1 MVLGDQKGRGVPP
14 HNKCEHTPFSLCT
27 GIHLGKMCT
36 HVGRDLDRPGMPKKW
51 DNWSEE
57 NKDPE
62 EVPCVSDLN
71 HLYGILLLIRADAHT
86 LSLQVYT
93 SALLLSQINKLLLC
107 VLFHFY
113 WLVLENYSTNGRA
126 NISEIPH
133 GRTPPTSQE
142 WLHEQ
147 DIRH

>member
-107 VLFHFY
+107 VLFHMLCCANNNKLFFFF
-113 WLVLENYSTNGRA
+113 LVFASLRHSCFQTGTR
-126 NISEIPH
+126 
-133 GRTPPTSQE
+133 GRTTSS
-142 WLHEQ
+142 L
-147 DIRH
+147 